1 MNNPQLTTGSTAKHL
16 VRMTLPMFV
25 GISSMIV
32 ASMIDI
38 IYIGWLGSLELAA
51 ISFTFPLVMGL
62 VTLSM
67 GVGVG
72 AASIIA
78 RLAGQGDHRQVRPS
92 ALASQQLAA
101 ADADVLALPGRV
113 PAERLVEPPSS
124 PAAPGAPHD
133 HASLRLDALAV
144 KAGGISGLA
153 THALLLATL
162 LVAALS
168 ALMYAFQAPIFRL
181 LGADEAVLPLIIEYM
196 SIWIIGQPLF
206 TLPMVATMILRAVG
220 HARAPAWVMG
230 GSAILQVGLAP
241 ALIFGLPGHWE
252 GLGLAGAAWAFVSSR
267 GMTFLVALKL
277 LLRMRLLNFRTMS
290 VGAIRASW
298 REVLAI
304 GIPSAMNNL
313 ISPASLAI
321 TVALL
326 AGHSH
331 AVVAGFG
338 VASRMESLAT
348 MVLMALSASTGP
360 FVGQNWG
367 AGRYGRIHEAHRL
380 AYRFALGYGVAVC
393 VVLALWGQPLTAL
406 IIDDEAVVDATY
418 AYLLIVPVTYGLL
431 GVSMIAGATFT
442 ALGKPIPTLLLS
454 LGRMVVIYLPL
465 ALAGD
470 HLFGFVGIYGAGA
483 LANLLIAIVAAAWLQ
498 RHLDRHTPA
507 VRASPISQTQGSA
520 ARLVAPQS
528 E

>member
-1 MNNPQLTTGSTAKHL
+1 
-16 VRMTLPMFV
+16 MTVPMFV

-78 RLAGQGDHRQVRPS
+78 RLAGQGNHRQ
-92 ALASQQLAA
+92 
-101 ADADVLALPGRV
+101 
-113 PAERLVEPPSS
+113 
-124 PAAPGAPHD
+124 
-133 HASLRLDALAV
+133 LRQ
-144 KAGGISGLA
+144 LA
-153 THALLLATL
+153 THALLLAGL

-168 ALMYAFQAPIFRL
+168 ALMYAFQEPLFRL
-181 LGADEAVLPLIIEYM
+181 LGADESVLPLIIEYM
-196 SIWIIGQPLF
+196 SIWIAGQPLF
-206 TLPMVATMILRAVG
+206 TLPMVATMMMRATG

-241 ALIFGLPGHWE
+241 ALIFGLPGHWD
-252 GLGLAGAAWAFVSSR
+252 GLGLAGAAWAFVASR
-267 GMTFLVALKL
+267 GLTFLIAIAL
-277 LLRMRLLNFRTMS
+277 LLRLRLLDFQTMNA
-290 VGAIRASW
+290 GAIWASW

-313 ISPASLAI
+313 IGPVSLAV

-326 AGHSH
+326 ASHSH

-338 VASRMESLAT
+338 VASRVESLAT
-348 MVLMALSASTGP
+348 MILMALSASTGP

-367 AGRYGRIHEAHRL
+367 ARRYARIHEAHRL
-380 AYRFALGYGVAVC
+380 AYRFALGYGVGVC
-393 VVLALWGQPLTAL
+393 IVLALWGKPLASL
-406 IIDDEAVVDATY
+406 IVDDQAVVAATY

-454 LGRMVVIYLPL
+454 LGRMVVFYLPL

-470 HLFGFVGIYGAGA
+470 RLFGFVGIYGAAA
-483 LANLLIAIVAAAWLQ
+483 LANLLIAVLAVGWLK
-498 RHLDRHTPA
+498 RHLDRHTRTLA
-507 VRASPISQTQGSA
+507 LRSLSRKQV
-520 ARLVAPQS
+520 
-528 E
+528 

>member
-1 MNNPQLTTGSTAKHL
+1 MFPNLNIVKLWWGVSNRNHAQRADGPRAIGRVTNTQLTSGSTARHL
-16 VRMTLPMFV
+16 VRMTVPMFV

-78 RLAGQGDHRQVRPS
+78 RLAGQGDHRQ
-92 ALASQQLAA
+92 LQQ
-101 ADADVLALPGRV
+101 
-113 PAERLVEPPSS
+113 
-124 PAAPGAPHD
+124 
-133 HASLRLDALAV
+133 
-144 KAGGISGLA
+144 LA
-153 THALLLATL
+153 THALLLAGL

-168 ALMYAFQAPIFRL
+168 VLMYAFQEPLFRL
-181 LGADEAVLPLIIEYM
+181 LGADESVLPLIMEYM
-196 SIWIIGQPLF
+196 GIWIAGQPLF
-206 TLPMVATMILRAVG
+206 TLPMVATMMMRATG

-241 ALIFGLPGHWE
+241 ALIFGLPGHWD
-252 GLGLAGAAWAFVSSR
+252 GLGLAGAAWAFVASR
-267 GMTFLVALKL
+267 GVTFLIAIGL
-277 LLRMRLLNFRTMS
+277 LLRLRLLDLRTMS
-290 VGAIRASW
+290 AGAVWASW

-313 ISPASLAI
+313 IGPVSLAI

-326 AGHSH
+326 ASHSH

-338 VASRMESLAT
+338 VASRVESLAT
-348 MVLMALSASTGP
+348 MILMALSASTGP

-367 AGRYGRIHEAHRL
+367 ARRYARIHEAHRL
-380 AYRFALGYGVAVC
+380 AYRFALGYGVGVC
-393 VVLALWGQPLTAL
+393 IVLALWGKPLASL
-406 IIDDEAVVDATY
+406 IVDDQAVVAATY

-442 ALGKPIPTLLLS
+442 ALGKPIPTLVLS
-454 LGRMVVIYLPL
+454 LGRMVVFYLPL

-470 HLFGFVGIYGAGA
+470 RLFGFVGIYGAAA
-483 LANLLIAIVAAAWLQ
+483 LANLLIAVLAVGWLK
-498 RHLDRHTPA
+498 RHLHRH
-507 VRASPISQTQGSA
+507 
-520 ARLVAPQS
+520 ART
-528 E
+528 

>member
-1 MNNPQLTTGSTAKHL
+1 MPPVRRWAIMGAPISQWPASKGCAIHDMNNPQLTTGSTARHL
-16 VRMTLPMFV
+16 VRMTVPMFV

-51 ISFTFPLVMGL
+51 ISFTFPLVMAL

-78 RLAGQGDHRQVRPS
+78 RLAGQGAHRQVR
-92 ALASQQLAA
+92 L
-101 ADADVLALPGRV
+101 
-113 PAERLVEPPSS
+113 
-124 PAAPGAPHD
+124 
-133 HASLRLDALAV
+133 
-144 KAGGISGLA
+144 LA
-153 THALLLATL
+153 THALLLAGL

-196 SIWIIGQPLF
+196 SIWIAGQPLF
-206 TLPMVATMILRAVG
+206 TLPMVATMIMRATG

-241 ALIFGLPGHWE
+241 ALIFGLPGHWD

-267 GMTFLVALKL
+267 GVTFLVAVGL
-277 LLRMRLLNFRTMS
+277 LLRMRLLNFQAMGM
-290 VGAIRASW
+290 GAIWASW

-380 AYRFALGYGVAVC
+380 AYRFALGYGVAAC
-393 VVLALWGQPLTAL
+393 VVLALWGEPLAAL
-406 IIDDEAVVDATY
+406 ITEDGAVVAATY

-431 GVSMIAGATFT
+431 GVSMIVGATFT

-454 LGRMVVIYLPL
+454 LGRMVVFYLPM
-465 ALAGD
+465 ALVGER
-470 HLFGFVGIYGAGA
+470 LFGYLGIFGAAA
-483 LANLLIAIVAAAWLQ
+483 LANLLIAILSAGWLK
-498 RHLDRHTPA
+498 RHLRGVTHE
-507 VRASPISQTQGSA
+507 VRAQVPNPTDQTPGLTAPLA
-520 ARLVAPQS
+520 ARQS

>member
-1 MNNPQLTTGSTAKHL
+1 MAHPNLGLRTTAETAAIDHMKNAQLTTGSTAKHL
-16 VRMTLPMFV
+16 VRLTLPMFV

-32 ASMIDI
+32 ASMIDT
-38 IYIGWLGSLELAA
+38 IYIGWLGRLELAA

-78 RLAGQGDHRQVRPS
+78 RMAGQGDHRQVR
-92 ALASQQLAA
+92 
-101 ADADVLALPGRV
+101 
-113 PAERLVEPPSS
+113 RLS
-124 PAAPGAPHD
+124 
-133 HASLRLDALAV
+133 
-144 KAGGISGLA
+144 

-168 ALMYAFQAPIFRL
+168 ALMHAFQTPIFRL
-181 LGADEAVLPLIIEYM
+181 LGADEAVLPLVIEYM
-196 SIWIIGQPLF
+196 SVWIAGQPLF
-206 TLPMVATMILRAVG
+206 TLPMVATMIMRATG

-241 ALIFGLPGHWE
+241 ALIFGVPGHWE

-267 GMTFLVALKL
+267 ALTFLIALGL
-277 LLRMRLLNFRTMS
+277 LLNMRLLDFRATS
-290 VGAIRASW
+290 LGAIWASW

-313 ISPASLAI
+313 IGPVSLAI

-360 FVGQNWG
+360 FIGQNWG
-367 AGRYGRIHEAHRL
+367 AGRYGRILEAHRL

-393 VVLALWGQPLTAL
+393 AILALWGKLLASL
-406 IIDDEAVVDATY
+406 VIDDEAVVAATY

-431 GVSMIAGATFT
+431 GVTMIAGSTFT
-442 ALGKPIPTLLLS
+442 ALGKPVPTLLLS
-454 LGRMVVIYLPL
+454 LGRMVIFYLPM

-470 HLFGFVGIYGAGA
+470 WLFGYAGIYGAAA
-483 LANLLIAIVAAAWLQ
+483 LANLLIAILSATWVKHHLR
-498 RHLDRHTPA
+498 RHIP
-507 VRASPISQTQGSA
+507 A
-520 ARLVAPQS
+520 ARS
-528 E
+528 GH

>member
-1 MNNPQLTTGSTAKHL
+1 MAGNKGYAIHDMDNPQLTTGSTARHL

-67 GVGVG
+67 GIGVG

-78 RLAGQGDHRQVRPS
+78 RLAGQGDHRRVR
-92 ALASQQLAA
+92 
-101 ADADVLALPGRV
+101 R
-113 PAERLVEPPSS
+113 
-124 PAAPGAPHD
+124 
-133 HASLRLDALAV
+133 
-144 KAGGISGLA
+144 LA

-162 LVAALS
+162 LVATLS

-196 SIWIIGQPLF
+196 SIWIAGQPLF
-206 TLPMVATMILRAVG
+206 TLPMVATMIMRATG

-241 ALIFGLPGHWE
+241 ALIFGLPGHWD

-267 GMTFLVALKL
+267 GVTFLIALGL
-277 LLRMRLLNFRTMS
+277 LLRMRLLNFQTMS
-290 VGAIRASW
+290 VGAIWASW

-338 VASRMESLAT
+338 VASRVESLAT

-367 AGRYGRIHEAHRL
+367 ARRYGRIHEAHRL
-380 AYRFALGYGVAVC
+380 AYRFALGYGVVVC
-393 VVLALWGQPLTAL
+393 VVLALWGQPLAAL

-454 LGRMVVIYLPL
+454 LGRMVVFYLPL

-470 HLFGFVGIYGAGA
+470 RLFGFVGIYGAAA
-483 LANLLIAIVAAAWLQ
+483 LANLLIAILSAIWLQ
-498 RHLDRHTPA
+498 RHLRRYTPA
-507 VRASPISQTQGSA
+507 GRVSRPKPTNQTAGSA
-520 ARLVAPQS
+520 APLAVPRS